1 MSDKQNHDGPRGTSV
16 PGDLGEPLQASPRM
30 GADPREN
37 QMSQPGL
44 PPQGNPPAPGY
55 GPPMPSYGQIPMPPG
70 YGHQRLQPDQQP
82 YGPPPMQ
89 PGPGQ
94 QAMPPA
100 YGHPQPQGYGPQAL
114 QPAYGHPQP
123 QGYGPQALQPAYGQP
138 PMQTGYG
145 PQGMQPAYGQ
155 PPMQTGY
162 GPQGM
167 QPAYG
172 PPQQPYGQHVPQGY
186 PLQPYYGQHPGYG
199 QGPQAGYYGPPAPIN
214 IVVQNTVGHAAGLVR
229 VGTKNKGTAAVLAIF
244 LGGFGVHKFYLGQPV
259 MGLLYL
265 CLFWTFLPTVVGFF
279 EGIAYLASS
288 DHAFDLKHNARLA

>member
-1 MSDKQNHDGPRGTSV
+1 MSDKQNPDGPRGTSI
-16 PGDLGEPLQASPRM
+16 PGDLGEPLQEASPRT
-30 GADPREN
+30 GAAPRQN
-37 QMSQPGL
+37 QTSQPGHA
-44 PPQGNPPAPGY
+44 PQGNHAAPGY
-55 GPPMPSYGQIPMPPG
+55 GPPMPSYGQTPMQPG
-70 YGHQRLQPDQQP
+70 YGHQHLQPGQLP

-94 QAMPPA
+94 QPPA
-100 YGHPQPQGYGPQAL
+100 YGHQQPPGYGPQAL
-114 QPAYGHPQP
+114 QPAYGHQQP
-123 QGYGPQALQPAYGQP
+123 PGYGPQAL
-138 PMQTGYG
+138 
-145 PQGMQPAYGQ
+145 QPAYGQ

-172 PPQQPYGQHVPQGY
+172 PPQQPYGQQVPPGY

-214 IVVQNTVGHAAGLVR
+214 IVVQNTVGHATGLVR

-279 EGIAYLASS
+279 EGIAYLTSS
-288 DHAFDLKHNARLA
+288 DHAFDLKHNSRLA